1 MLEEIAMAIS
11 FISRD
16 ERLSVF
22 LWKITEE
29 MPALLRSAA
38 LTADEQA
45 LFETFRAESRKR
57 QWLTVRALANRVFGH
72 KVTITYSAAGR
83 PSLGSDS
90 EYISISHADAYAAIA
105 VGKVNHIG
113 VDVESINRKYTT
125 IRHKFVSDD
134 EAAIFT
140 ANGFE
145 EKLYLPII
153 WCAKEAAF
161 KATDCSDV
169 DFIRDVVI
177 TGVEANETFSAGE
190 VEVKFNP
197 HKAIG
202 TFKFTVLDNHVI
214 AWGEYEGV

>member
-1 MLEEIAMAIS
+1 MAIT

-22 LWKITEE
+22 LWKIEE
-29 MPALLRSAA
+29 ESSILLRSAD
-38 LTADEQA
+38 LTPDEQ
-45 LFETFRAESRKR
+45 EQYVKFRAESRKR
-57 QWLTVRALANRVFGH
+57 QWLTVRALANKIFGH
-72 KVTITYSAAGR
+72 KATITYSASGR
-83 PSLGSDS
+83 PSLGGDS
-90 EYISISHADAYAAIA
+90 GYISISHADAYAAIA

-134 EAAIFT
+134 EAVIFT

-161 KATDCSDV
+161 KAADCTYV

-177 TGVEANETFSAGE
+177 TRVEANETFSAGE
-190 VEVKFNP
+190 VEVTFNP
-197 HKAIG
+197 HKATG

>member
-1 MLEEIAMAIS
+1 MAIS

-22 LWKITEE
+22 LWKIEE
-29 MPALLRSAA
+29 EAPVLLKSAD
-38 LTADEQA
+38 LTPDELAQYA
-45 LFETFRAESRKR
+45 KFRAESRKR
-57 QWLTVRALANRVFGH
+57 QWLTVRALANKVLGH
-72 KVTITYSAAGR
+72 KATITYGTAGR

-90 EYISISHADAYAAIA
+90 EHISISHADAYAAIA
-105 VGKVNHIG
+105 VGRVNHIG

-140 ANGFE
+140 TNGFD

-161 KATDCSDV
+161 KAADCTDV
-169 DFIRDVVI
+169 DFIRDVAI
-177 TGVEANETFSAGE
+177 TRVEANETFSAGE
-190 VEVKFNP
+190 VEVVFNP
-197 HKAIG
+197 LKAAG
-202 TFKFTVLDNHVI
+202 AFKFTVLDNHVI
-214 AWGEYEGV
+214 AWGKYEGV

>member
-1 MLEEIAMAIS
+1 MAIT

-22 LWKITEE
+22 LWKIEE
-29 MPALLRSAA
+29 ESPVLLKSAD
-38 LTADEQA
+38 LTPDEQEQYA
-45 LFETFRAESRKR
+45 KFRAESRKR
-57 QWLTVRALANRVFGH
+57 QWLTVRALANKVFGH
-72 KVTITYSAAGR
+72 KATITYSAAGR
-83 PSLGSDS
+83 PSLGGDGA
-90 EYISISHADAYAAIA
+90 YISISHADAYAAIA
-105 VGKVNHIG
+105 VGKVNHVG

-161 KATDCSDV
+161 KAADCSDV

-177 TGVEANETFSAGE
+177 IGVEANETFSAGE

-214 AWGEYEGV
+214 TWGEYEGV